1 MNIRIPEDDITSESF
16 IVQWDAVA
24 VNDIFP
30 VTYTVRWY
38 GEDGSN
44 GTASVTGLSFT
55 ITGLTANTSYN
66 VTVVAVNTCCGE
78 GPVSDV
84 VMVMTNNHS
93 PTLPPPTVPTA
104 TAPTANATTATATTA
119 NATDTTSTA
128 TTATDTTANATDT
141 TSTAT
146 TATDTTTAT
155 ATTVNDTTPTP
166 MSGNITST
174 TPTPTSGNITML
186 LLCMQQ

>member
-16 IVQWDAVA
+16 VVQWDA

-30 VTYTVRWY
+30 VTYTLIWY

-78 GPVSDV
+78 GPASDV
-84 VMVMTNNHS
+84 VMVMTNNNS
-93 PTLPPPTVPTA
+93 PTLPP
-104 TAPTANATTATATTA
+104 PTANATTATATA
-119 NATDTTSTA
+119 
-128 TTATDTTANATDT
+128 
-141 TSTAT
+141 
-146 TATDTTTAT
+146 
-155 ATTVNDTTPTP
+155 
-166 MSGNITST
+166 T

>member
-16 IVQWDAVA
+16 VVQWDA

-84 VMVMTNNHS
+84 VMVMTNNNS
-93 PTLPPPTVPTA
+93 PTLPP
-104 TAPTANATTATATTA
+104 PTANATTATATA
-119 NATDTTSTA
+119 
-128 TTATDTTANATDT
+128 
-141 TSTAT
+141 
-146 TATDTTTAT
+146 
-155 ATTVNDTTPTP
+155 
-166 MSGNITST
+166 T

-186 LLCMQQ
+186 LLCVQQ